1 MNLYAFWPM
10 LKKEF
15 REQSRTYRFVIAVIV
30 FLLLGISAPI
40 ITWLTP
46 DLLKNLGNGAT
57 IILPPQTAT
66 DALNTYLKNMVQLPA
81 LALILLAM
89 GAIADER
96 SRGTAVTI
104 LTKPVPRP
112 IFVLAKFLAY
122 EGTLIISLTLAAVGA
137 YYYTGQLFRPL
148 PVGPFLILNIALL
161 AFLTLTLALTIL
173 CSALV
178 RNSIAAGGMA
188 FVGFLVL
195 VVVPNLNASISRVL
209 PSVLFRPERVAQ
221 LVAGTAS
228 LGETLWPLLVGL
240 GLAGLLVVLTC
251 LVYHSQ
257 EI

>member
-1 MNLYAFWPM
+1 MKLYTFWPM

-15 REQSRTYRFVIAVIV
+15 REQNRTYRLVISVIV
-30 FLLLGISAPI
+30 FLSLGISAPI

-89 GAIADER
+89 GIIADER

-104 LTKPVPRP
+104 LTKPVPRS

-122 EGTLIISLTLAAVGA
+122 EGTLIISLILAASGA
-137 YYYTGQLFRPL
+137 YYYTSQLFSPL
-148 PVGPFLILNIALL
+148 PVGSFVILNIALL

-178 RNSIAAGGMA
+178 RNSIAA
-188 FVGFLVL
+188 
-195 VVVPNLNASISRVL
+195 
-209 PSVLFRPERVAQ
+209 FRPERVAQ

-228 LGETLWPLLVGL
+228 PSETLWPLLVGL
-240 GLAGLLVVLTC
+240 GLAGLLVALTC
-251 LVYHSQ
+251 LVYHYQ